1 MAYIRRNP
9 AQELQL
15 AALEKIK
22 YCKDSEY
29 A

>member
-1 MAYIRRNP
+1 MVCIRRNP
-9 AQELQL
+9 TQELQL